1 MEQAQSI
8 LESLGAM
15 GVIGTVVIGV
25 LAGFAA
31 TVLMPGD
38 DPSGLIIT
46 PLLGIAG
53 SSLATYLGQVLDIST
68 AGEVSGFVAA
78 VVGALLILLAYRIV
92 FRKTG

>member
-1 MEQAQSI
+1 MEQFQSI

-15 GVIGTVVIGV
+15 GVIGTLVIGV

-31 TVLMPGD
+31 TILMPGN

-53 SSLATYLGQVLDIST
+53 SSLGTYLGDLLDVST

-78 VVGALLILLAYRIV
+78 VGGAMLILVAYRIV